1 MEAINWF
8 QTVVTKHYIDFQ
20 GRARRAEFWWF
31 ILVYIVIDIVLTII
45 DNMLG
50 TPILSGLFGLAMLL
64 PSIGVAVRRL
74 HDTNR
79 TGWWVLLPVVP
90 FILGALCLFVVP
102 ALALVFYLAGLAC
115 MILLIVW
122 YATAGTSGSNQYG
135 PDPKAGGAG
144 MAAARA

>member
-20 GRARRAEFWWF
+20 GRARRAEFWWYV
-31 ILVYIVIDIVLTII
+31 LVYIIIDIVLTII

-50 TPILSGLFGLAMLL
+50 TPLLAGLFGLALLL

-79 TGWWVLLPVVP
+79 SGWWILLPVAP
-90 FILGALCLFVVP
+90 AILGGVCLFVMP
-102 ALALVFYLAGLAC
+102 ALSLIFYLAALAC
-115 MILLIVW
+115 SILLIVW
-122 YATAGTSGSNQYG
+122 YAMAGTAGPNQYG
-135 PDPKAGGAG
+135 PDPKAGGA
-144 MAAARA
+144 AAAAAHA